1 MTQLQFSHVSKKFG
15 SLPVLQDFSH
25 SFAEGQRYCLM
36 SPSGSGKSTLL
47 RLACGLIAPDGGSI
61 LGADGKSFSYVF
73 QEDRLLPWYT
83 AKQNI
88 ALICRR
94 RTPEDWLEDVG
105 LSAFANALPATLSG
119 GMRRRI
125 AIARALAADGDIYL
139 FDEPFTGLDEELRE
153 QIISLIRRYT
163 ADRLCLFTSHDAQEA
178 GRVASHILQ
187 FDGPPL
193 HLLSE
198 T

>member
-1 MTQLQFSHVSKKFG
+1 MTLFSEIYNVYFQILKRI
-15 SLPVLQDFSH
+15 LQDRNGFS
-25 SFAEGQRYCLM
+25 A
-36 SPSGSGKSTLL
+36 
-47 RLACGLIAPDGGSI
+47 
-61 LGADGKSFSYVF
+61 
-73 QEDRLLPWYT
+73 
-83 AKQNI
+83 
-88 ALICRR
+88 
-94 RTPEDWLEDVG
+94 
-105 LSAFANALPATLSG
+105 
-119 GMRRRI
+119 
-125 AIARALAADGDIYL
+125 
-139 FDEPFTGLDEELRE
+139 EELRE